1 MPTSTLEGLY
11 REPLCGSLI
20 FDIETGP
27 QPWESIEKLVAPFVA
42 PPHPGEFDPSTVKV
56 GNLTEANAIKKVEG
70 KRAEHMAAVAEYE
83 VMTLAARVSWE
94 QKTTDGAALD
104 ASIGQVLAIG
114 YRDARGNVA
123 IDRNETVAN
132 ERRLIET
139 FWRTFVSVVTA
150 GNVMIGHY
158 IGGFD
163 VPFLIRRS
171 WILGIDVPGLV
182 RDGKWL
188 SKSFVDTRELWL
200 CGERNSS
207 GGGTSLDAIAK
218 AMGVG
223 SKEGQECS
231 GATFWRYWLS
241 GNPELQKSALEYLA
255 NDLSMN
261 AKVAE
266 RMGIL

>member
-1 MPTSTLEGLY
+1 MHPLETLY
-11 REPLCGSLI
+11 REPLCGSLV

-27 QPWESIEKLVAPFVA
+27 LDWPTIEKLVPSFIA
-42 PPHPGEFDPSTVKV
+42 PPHPGDFDPSSVKV
-56 GNLTEANAIKKVEG
+56 GNLTEANATKKIEG
-70 KRAEHMAAVAEYE
+70 KRAEHMAEVAAYE
-83 VMTLAARVSWE
+83 VTTAAARVNWE
-94 QKTTDGAALD
+94 QKIVEGAALY

-114 YRDARGNVA
+114 YRDARGNVG
-123 IDRNETVAN
+123 IDRCDQGPHN

-139 FWRTFVSVVTA
+139 FWRTYVAVVTA

-171 WILGIDVPGLV
+171 YILGIDVPGLA

-188 SKSFVDTRELWL
+188 SRSFVDTRELWL
-200 CGERNSS
+200 CGERNSP
-207 GGGTSLDAIAK
+207 GGGSSLDAVAR

-223 SKEGQECS
+223 SKDGQECN
-231 GATFWRYWLS
+231 GATFWKFWQS
-241 GNPELQKSALEYLA
+241 GNDELQKAALEYLA
-255 NDLSMN
+255 NDLAIN
-261 AKVAE
+261 AGIAE

>member
-1 MPTSTLEGLY
+1 MSALEGLY
-11 REPLCGSLI
+11 REPLCGSLV

-27 QPWESIEKLVAPFVA
+27 QPWESIEKQVPPFVA

-56 GNLTEANAIKKVEG
+56 GNLTEANAIKKIET
-70 KRAEHMAAVAEYE
+70 KRAEHMAEVAAYE
-83 VMTLAARVSWE
+83 VAAAAARVAWE
-94 QKTTDGAALD
+94 QKTVEGASLD

-114 YRDARGNVA
+114 YRDARGNVG
-123 IDRNETVAN
+123 IDRCDQGPHN

-139 FWRTFVSVVTA
+139 FWKTFVAVVTH

-163 VPFLIRRS
+163 IPFLIRRS
-171 WILGIDVPGLV
+171 WILGIDVPGLA

-188 SKSFVDTRELWL
+188 SRSFVDTRELWL
-200 CGERNSS
+200 CGERGGP
-207 GGGTSLDAIAK
+207 GGGSSLDAVAK

-231 GATFWRYWLS
+231 GATFWRYWQS
-241 GNPELQKSALEYLA
+241 GNEDLQRAALTYLA

-261 AKVAE
+261 AAIAE